1 MSRLEKRK
9 ESLATRNLW
18 NAGTRIRSA
27 ELFLSKEDWGDAIRE
42 GNEALDFLAQAL
54 LLFSGIERN
63 RFQQPGPL
71 LLSSKDKIPFPAT
84 TDWTKLQ
91 QLLGEKNPAQDISS
105 IGGGDFMTFGD
116 PFSARETL
124 PPTQEEASNLITD
137 VKYLADICR
146 KILYS
151 SKAKT

>member
-27 ELFLSKEDWGDAIRE
+27 ELFLSKEDWADAIRE

-54 LLFSGIERN
+54 LFFSGIERN

-71 LLSSKDKIPFPAT
+71 LLSSKEKIPFPAT
-84 TDWTKLQ
+84 TDWTRLH
-91 QLLGEKNPAQDISS
+91 QLLGEKTSAQDTS
-105 IGGGDFMTFGD
+105 IGGADFMTFGD
-116 PFSARETL
+116 PFSSGDTL
-124 PPTQEEASNLITD
+124 PPTKEDAFNLIAD
-137 VKYLADICR
+137 VRYLADICH

-151 SKAKT
+151 NKART